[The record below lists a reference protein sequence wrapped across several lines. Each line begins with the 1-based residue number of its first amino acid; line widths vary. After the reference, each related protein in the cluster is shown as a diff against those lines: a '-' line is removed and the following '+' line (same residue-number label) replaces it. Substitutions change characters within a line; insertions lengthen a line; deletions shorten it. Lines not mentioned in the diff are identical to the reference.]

1 MSPVPNRDPH
11 DRTFSSTYMR
21 SYYPNSRSGTPVF
34 SSGLNN
40 SLHAAPSRPTTSLGK
55 GPDSLLAGPYIADA
69 DPSSTLKRRNA
80 VVGCWG
86 SHATF
91 NDASPSLSINRPRD
105 VPARQDSAAGADR

>member
-1 MSPVPNRDPH
+1 MLPCFDPQGSPFATGKLDLDATPPMSPVPNRDPH

-55 GPDSLLAGPYIADA
+55 
-69 DPSSTLKRRNA
+69 
-80 VVGCWG
+80 VGALPC
-86 SHATF
+86 H
-91 NDASPSLSINRPRD
+91 PCP
-105 VPARQDSAAGADR
+105 